1 MRYFDEPVGRV
12 KIQTTSKNIQR
23 YYTPK
28 RLIRDLLSNDFFSQ
42 NSDFAKVLNFTRPG
56 GMRRVQISCDIC
68 TRFARY
74 LYSTKQTWIIKIYII
89 HILHAFLVFFCG
101 LLSFQTFTLN
111 FNLCLCQLIS

>member
-42 NSDFAKVLNFTRPG
+42 NSDFGKVLNFTRPG

-74 LYSTKQTWIIKIYII
+74 LYSAKQSWIIN
-89 HILHAFLVFFCG
+89 VR
-101 LLSFQTFTLN
+101 TVDP
-111 FNLCLCQLIS
+111 

>member
-74 LYSTKQTWIIKIYII
+74 LYSTKQTWIIKAKNQQQK
-89 HILHAFLVFFCG
+89 LH
-101 LLSFQTFTLN
+101 LLSQIQTLN
-111 FNLCLCQLIS
+111 DSPFQLLNGFT